1 MIFFI
6 AAKHYDAVDL
16 PHAGHRRSRMFYSI
30 ARFGH
35 RPLAV
40 STIQE
45 ARWTIAQKMAFGGD
59 KAISECFGRQ
69 VMLSKDVL

>member
-1 MIFFI
+1 M
-6 AAKHYDAVDL
+6 L
-16 PHAGHRRSRMFYSI
+16 YSI

-59 KAISECFGRQ
+59 KAISECFGQQ

>member
-1 MIFFI
+1 
-6 AAKHYDAVDL
+6 
-16 PHAGHRRSRMFYSI
+16 MFYSI

-45 ARWTIAQKMAFGGD
+45 ARWTITQKMAFGGGA
-59 KAISECFGRQ
+59 AISECVGLQ
-69 VMLSKDVL
+69 VMLSKDVR